1 MNFTKKDL
9 IYFSFFLILFL
20 LFKNSPEKMSNT
32 DIKKII
38 QAEYKID
45 VDAIRNLSKLANDLT
60 NNGKL
65 RVPGGLEID
74 GKLTVKDVSNFK
86 KLVTIENAELQV
98 IHKNKGTTHF
108 NHQNKGTNY
117 IRGTNLNIDTSDTNI
132 SSKLVNM
139 TKGELRIKNGK
150 NGKTHF
156 NYLNRGTNY
165 IRGGF
170 LNIDTSNTN
179 ITKGIVNMTNAE
191 LRIRNGK
198 NGTTHFNYQ
207 NKGLNY
213 IRGGQLNID
222 TITNNMS
229 KGLTIRGN
237 LHTLGTITGNGTVT
251 AKYIRGKRGQFGKH
265 GYLLVGEHR
274 GRGFITARSWGCW
287 YHSSDASMRKL
298 TPHKSKHNCS
308 FVNHFTV

>member
-1 MNFTKKDL
+1 MNY
-9 IYFSFFLILFL
+9 INLILVVFGICL
-20 LFKNSPEKMSNT
+20 LYILFIKKENMSNT
-32 DIKKII
+32 DIKKTINEIYQADI
-38 QAEYKID
+38 QS
-45 VDAIRNLSKLANDLT
+45 IRNLSKLANDLT

-86 KLVTIENAELQV
+86 KLVTIENTELRV
-98 IHKNKGTTHF
+98 TNKNKGTTHF

-165 IRGGF
+165 IRGG
-170 LNIDTSNTN
+170 
-179 ITKGIVNMTNAE
+179 
-191 LRIRNGK
+191 
-198 NGTTHFNYQ
+198 
-207 NKGLNY
+207 
-213 IRGGQLNID
+213 QLNID

-229 KGLTIRGN
+229 KGLTIREN

-287 YHSSDASMRKL
+287 YHSTDASMRKL

>member
-98 IHKNKGTTHF
+98 THKNKGTTHF

-117 IRGTNLNIDTSDTNI
+117 IRGTNLSIDTSDTNI

-150 NGKTHF
+150 NGTTHFNYLNRGTNYIRGTNLSIDTSNTQITKGNFIIDNKKVHMKNIELRIRNGKNGTTHF

-165 IRGGF
+165 IRGG
-170 LNIDTSNTN
+170 
-179 ITKGIVNMTNAE
+179 
-191 LRIRNGK
+191 
-198 NGTTHFNYQ
+198 
-207 NKGLNY
+207 
-213 IRGGQLNID
+213 QLNID
-222 TITNNMS
+222 TN
-229 KGLTIRGN
+229 GLMVQNGASF
-237 LHTLGTITGNGTVT
+237 GTKTGRPL
-251 AKYIRGKRGQFGKH
+251 KI
-265 GYLLVGEHR
+265 
-274 GRGFITARSWGCW
+274 IPSSWGNEVT
-287 YHSSDASMRKL
+287 YIGFFKGKKRTGYFMMR
-298 TPHKSKHNCS
+298 
-308 FVNHFTV
+308 

>member
-1 MNFTKKDL
+1 MNY
-9 IYFSFFLILFL
+9 INLILVVFGICL
-20 LFKNSPEKMSNT
+20 LYILFIKKENMSNT
-32 DIKKII
+32 DIKKTINEIYQADI
-38 QAEYKID
+38 QS
-45 VDAIRNLSKLANDLT
+45 IRNLSKLANDLT

-98 IHKNKGTTHF
+98 THKNKGTTHF

-117 IRGTNLNIDTSDTNI
+117 IRGTNLSIDTSDTNI